1 VDATLARREPRL
13 VVVKLVRWAFAVG
26 LTSAAIAGFGCSG
39 DGAPDDHGADFIQRP
54 GSRLAKVQT
63 VGLAAFGPINPHT
76 AGTTDAIAAF
86 GDPSSARRI
95 GARCSRRW
103 HDLGLRIVFATGGG
117 DDPCGSSG
125 VIGRIEVAGRA
136 AAAAGWRTAEGIRPG
151 MPVSAARRRYP
162 DARRAGGEL
171 ILVEGPKNG
180 DSGAIVTVLAVA
192 TAAGEVTRMTFP
204 IRGGTR

>member
-13 VVVKLVRWAFAVG
+13 VVVRLVRCALAVG

-86 GDPSSARRI
+86 GDPSSARRS

-103 HDLGLRIVFATGGG
+103 HDLGLRIEFAAEGGE
-117 DDPCGSSG
+117 DPCGSKAG
-125 VIGRIEVAGRA
+125 IEAIRVGGPA
-136 AAAAGWRTAEGIRPG
+136 AADAGWRTAEGIRPG
-151 MPVSAARRRYP
+151 MRVAAARRIYP
-162 DARRAGGEL
+162 EARRDGKRL
-171 ILVEGPKNG
+171 ILVRGPAG
-180 DSGAIVTVLAVA
+180 DSGERVTVLEAR
-192 TAAGEVTRMTFP
+192 TAAGEVFGMTFP
-204 IRGGTR
+204 IRK